1 MKNIFIILMVLMPAV
16 FADDFT
22 HLNEMEKAK
31 DKVVFGE
38 PLKTAELKGKVIV
51 FKYWGYN

>member
-1 MKNIFIILMVLMPAV
+1 MKKIFFILTLLMTAA
-16 FADDFT
+16 FADDLT
-22 HLNEMEKAK
+22 HLDEIEKAK

-38 PLKTAELKGKVIV
+38 PLKAADLKGKVVV